1 MSFLKRCFSQAAT
14 DRVCTV
20 DIPGPSN
27 TEQRGGQKKGE
38 QLRLIKSCW
47 SSTLLENISRMSLST
62 LDVDVLP
69 FWTCFSMALS
79 FNIFAYTYIY
89 IYCITFRSIIDIRCK
104 SLLTKMEVSVKET
117 NVPVSEH
124 WGLCGLPVAVA
135 NVGAHGMGL
144 FLLRKLRH
152 DGHHSQTS
160 HLGES
165 SKLNFNCEWA
175 TLLGPSISGN

>member
-1 MSFLKRCFSQAAT
+1 MLL
-14 DRVCTV
+14 
-20 DIPGPSN
+20 PGCYGSGLHRRHPRTIQHGTKGWAKKKASN
-27 TEQRGGQKKGE
+27 YG
-38 QLRLIKSCW
+38 W
-47 SSTLLENISRMSLST
+47 SSHAEVVPCSRTFLGWVYLHLMWMYYLFGRALAWHYLSI
-62 LDVDVLP
+62 
-69 FWTCFSMALS
+69 FSH
-79 FNIFAYTYIY
+79 IHIYIY